1 VRLVLHHARSLS
13 LQNAAIAS
21 TVSSHQAIIIR
32 QLGRTDYET
41 TWHAMQKFTAERD
54 DTMHDELWLTEHDA
68 VYTLGLNRK
77 DVRLAS
83 REDIPLLLVDRGG
96 KITYH
101 GIGQVV
107 IYLLIDL
114 KRKNLNVRQ
123 LVSAMEGSII
133 DFLAEHNITANA
145 RSDAPGVY
153 VDGNKIASLG
163 LRLKQQCCYHGLAL
177 NVDMDLSPFSS
188 IDPCGY
194 KGMQVTQLRDLGVDM
209 STQEVGADLLKN
221 LAAKLAYT
229 DIHYSNE
236 IALNNA

>member
-1 VRLVLHHARSLS
+1 M
-13 LQNAAIAS
+13 
-21 TVSSHQAIIIR
+21 SSHLTIR
-32 QLGRTDYET
+32 QLGRTDYKS
-41 TWHAMQKFTAERD
+41 TWHAMQRFTAERD
-54 DTMHDELWLTEHDA
+54 DATQDELWLTEHDA

-83 REDIPLLLVDRGG
+83 REDIPLVLVDRGG

-101 GIGQVV
+101 GSGQVV

-114 KRKNLNVRQ
+114 KRKGLNVRQ
-123 LVSAMEGSII
+123 LVSAMENSII
-133 DFLAEHNITANA
+133 ELLAKSGIAAKA

-153 VDGNKIASLG
+153 VDGSKIASLG

-177 NVDMDLSPFSS
+177 NVDMDLSPFEA

-194 KGMQVTQLRDLGVDM
+194 KGMQVTQLRDLGVQM
-209 STQEVGADLLKN
+209 SKQEVGANLLKKLVAN
-221 LAAKLAYT
+221 LAYT

-236 IALNNA
+236 IA